1 MEKKIFSFLMFLF
14 LLTNSVFAQDLVS
27 QIISILPQ
35 FVGVIFI
42 LIFILLLLAVGGVLP
57 KPTGRLPI
65 GVIFFLILVVLLFI
79 IPQFVKFPDYMVI
92 PEDFKKETWK
102 LPPGSE
108 KALSLIGL
116 PEDWA
121 YVPAIIYLFI
131 LPFAAIY
138 TLVWAFLTSIK
149 VFEGAA
155 NVNRILAFIISFI
168 TIPLGWFVK
177 IVWVLF
183 SFMGIWSI
191 VIFAATFIL
200 GIFFK
205 GYGISAGEYYKSM
218 TKKWRDT
225 AVNYLQNALRDLG
238 ARQAGS
244 AQNNLN
250 AAKNIAGFS
259 TNYYNYITQAINAL
273 TPQPGQQIDWA
284 AAENAVRNALREIS

>member
-1 MEKKIFSFLMFLF
+1 MEKRIFSLLIFLSFLI
-14 LLTNSVFAQDLVS
+14 NSVFAQDLAS

-35 FVGVIFI
+35 FTGVIFI
-42 LIFILLLLAVGGVLP
+42 LIFILILLAVGGVLP
-57 KPTGRLPI
+57 KPKGRVSGGLI
-65 GVIFFLILVVLLFI
+65 LFLILVVLLFI
-79 IPQFVKFPDYMVI
+79 IPQFVEFPQYLQI
-92 PEDFKKETWK
+92 PESFKYRE
-102 LPPGSE
+102 LPEPA
-108 KALSLIGL
+108 KDALQFIGL
-116 PEDWA
+116 PREWG

-138 TLVWAFLTSIK
+138 TLVWAFLTSINI
-149 VFEGAA
+149 FEGMGK
-155 NVNRILAFIISFI
+155 VNRVLALIIAFI
-168 TIPLGWFVK
+168 TIPMGWFVK
-177 IVWVLF
+177 IVWILF
-183 SFMGIWSI
+183 SFLGAWSV
-191 VIFAATFIL
+191 VIFAATFII

-205 GYGISAGEYYKSM
+205 GYGIATGEYYKSM
-218 TKKWRDT
+218 TRKWRDT

>member
-42 LIFILLLLAVGGVLP
+42 LIFILILLAVGGVLP
-57 KPTGRLPI
+57 KPKGRISSGLI
-65 GVIFFLILVVLLFI
+65 LFLILVVLLFI
-79 IPQFVKFPDYMVI
+79 VPQFVEFPQYLEI
-92 PEDFKKETWK
+92 PESFKYQP
-102 LPPGSE
+102 LPE
-108 KALSLIGL
+108 AAKDALQFIGL
-116 PEDWA
+116 PREWG

-138 TLVWAFLTSIK
+138 TLVWAFLTSLNI
-149 VFEGAA
+149 FEGMSK
-155 NVNRILAFIISFI
+155 VNRVLALIIAFI
-168 TIPLGWFVK
+168 TIPMGWFVK

-183 SFMGIWSI
+183 SFLGVWSV
-191 VIFAATFIL
+191 VIFAATFIT
-200 GIFFK
+200 GIFFR
-205 GYGISAGEYYKSM
+205 GYGIAAGEYYKSM
-218 TKKWRDT
+218 TRKWRDT